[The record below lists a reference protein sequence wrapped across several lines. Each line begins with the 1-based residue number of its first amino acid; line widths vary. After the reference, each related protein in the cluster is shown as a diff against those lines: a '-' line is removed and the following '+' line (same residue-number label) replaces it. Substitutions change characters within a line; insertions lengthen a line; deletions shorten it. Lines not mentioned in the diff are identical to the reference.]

1 MAMASLNISL
11 PQALKDYVEDQVSGG
26 SYSTPS
32 EYLRE
37 LLRRDQQ
44 QKAQERL
51 DTLLL
56 EAIESG
62 EPIPVTAEH
71 IESKRRQLI
80 ARHGKKQNKG

>member
-1 MAMASLNISL
+1 MPMASLNISL

-44 QKAQERL
+44 QRAQERL
-51 DTLLL
+51 DSLLL

-62 EPIPVTAEH
+62 EPIRVTPEY
-71 IESKRRQLI
+71 IEKKRRKLM
-80 ARHGKKQNKG
+80 ARHGKEQSKG

>member
-1 MAMASLNISL
+1 MASLNISL

-44 QKAQERL
+44 QRAQDRL

-62 EPIPVTAEH
+62 DPIRATPEH
-71 IESKRRQLI
+71 IENKRRQLI
-80 ARHGKKQNKG
+80 ARHGNKQSKS

>member
-1 MAMASLNISL
+1 MASLNMSL

-26 SYSTPS
+26 SYSTPG

-44 QKAQERL
+44 QRAQARL

-62 EPIPVTAEH
+62 DPIRVTPAH
-71 IESKRRQLI
+71 IKTCAASL
-80 ARHGKKQNKG
+80 